1 MKAQLEQIKK
11 LLKEIEEGVL
21 ERKVLDWSKVD
32 GNVKVKDSQADVWS
46 APLESPIFTS
56 HSYVLSGERQPH
68 ILGDKCPV
76 DPEACYVYVMHKNG
90 ISYEGPAYKLLD
102 WSEVMWFQVL
112 RLVEGYEYE

>member
-32 GNVKVKDSQADVWS
+32 GNVLVHPRNVHGHLMKTLDRCVAPDSIW
-46 APLESPIFTS
+46 T
-56 HSYVLSGERQPH
+56 GWQPH